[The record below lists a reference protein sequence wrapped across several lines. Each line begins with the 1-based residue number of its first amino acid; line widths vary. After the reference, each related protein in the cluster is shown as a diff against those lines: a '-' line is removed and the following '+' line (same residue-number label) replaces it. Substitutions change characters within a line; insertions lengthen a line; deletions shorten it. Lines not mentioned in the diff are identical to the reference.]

1 MLINNT
7 LLMLTCPSPLVAGA
21 LTSKRVCH
29 DHHRSALAKR
39 PVRPSLIDLQG
50 PLMSRLSSVVVL
62 ALALLSG
69 CGSDPHAVAVKPLP
83 STAVTTATATLV
95 DRGAVELLPGTVRAS
110 RFATLQARVPGVV
123 GRITAT
129 PGELDAAGA
138 LLVELD
144 AKEIAAKRDQAKA
157 VAAQTAADFARAT
170 VLFEKQAVTKAEY
183 DASQAR
189 AAGSAAAA
197 AEAEIM
203 VGYTTMRAPF
213 AGVVVRKHA
222 EIGDLLAPGRPVID
236 FEDPASLRLEV
247 EVPESLAGTVA
258 MGTKLL
264 VQIGAAGFD
273 AEAPV
278 VEVTPAADPVSRS
291 VLVKLALPADITGLR
306 SGQFGR
312 VAIATAGGRMLAVP
326 ATAVFRRGQIDA
338 VFVIQD
344 GIARLRLVRTGGTV
358 GDRIALRAGL
368 ADGETVVTSDAESL
382 IDGQPVTVR

>member
-1 MLINNT
+1 ML
-7 LLMLTCPSPLVAGA
+7 
-21 LTSKRVCH
+21 
-29 DHHRSALAKR
+29 
-39 PVRPSLIDLQG
+39 
-50 PLMSRLSSVVVL
+50 RLSSAALPVCAVGLVIL
-62 ALALLSG
+62 AG
-69 CGSDPHAVAVKPLP
+69 CSSAPHATAAKPLP
-83 STAVTTATATLV
+83 PTAVTTATASLV
-95 DRGAVELLPGTVRAS
+95 EHGAVELLPGTVRAS
-110 RFATLQARVPGVV
+110 RFATLQARVPGVI
-123 GRITAT
+123 GRIAAT
-129 PGELDAAGA
+129 PGELVAAGA
-138 LLVELD
+138 MLVELD

-157 VAAQTAADFARAT
+157 IAAQAAADFERAKM
-170 VLFEKQAVTKAEY
+170 LYEKQALTKAEF

-203 VGYTTMRAPF
+203 VGYTTMTAPF

-236 FEDPASLRLEV
+236 LEDPASLRLEV
-247 EVPESLAGTVA
+247 EIPESLAGTVA
-258 MGTKLL
+258 MGAKLR

-291 VLVKLALPADITGLR
+291 VLVKLALPAGTTGLR

-312 VAIATAGGRMLAVP
+312 VAIATAGGRRLAVP

-338 VFVIQD
+338 VFVVQD
-344 GIARLRLVRTGGTV
+344 GLARLRLVRPGGTE
-358 GDRIALRAGL
+358 GDHITLRAGL
-368 ADGETVVTSDAESL
+368 ADGEIVVTSGAEVL